1 MTSIIK
7 VNNIQNSSGTSAIN
21 VESGGAVTLP
31 NQPTFS
37 VIKNANQTI
46 TVGQYTK
53 CTWNVK
59 SWDIGNGFDLT
70 NNRYQPNVA
79 GYYSTTIN
87 LRYDASTNYT
97 RGILEVYKNGSAY
110 KRVAGHLG
118 SNNQNYVLN
127 GTSLVYLNGTTDY
140 IEAFVYIN
148 GSTAVIGN
156 ANVDRLC
163 WWDGYKIG

>member
-1 MTSIIK
+1 MSTLK
-7 VNNIQNSSGTSAIN
+7 VGAIQSTTGNNAITVAN
-21 VESGGAVTLP
+21 NGAITLP

-37 VIKNANQTI
+37 VIKNANQTV
-46 TVGQYTK
+46 TVGQYIK
-53 CTWNVK
+53 CTWDVK
-59 SWDIGNGFDLT
+59 SWDVGNGFDLT
-70 NNRYQPNVA
+70 NSRYQPNVA

-87 LRYDASTNYT
+87 LRYDASTTYT
-97 RGILEVYKNGSAY
+97 RGILELYKNGSAY

-118 SNNQNYVLN
+118 TNNENFNLN

-148 GSTAVIGN
+148 ASVAVIGN
-156 ANVDRLC
+156 TSPTRLC